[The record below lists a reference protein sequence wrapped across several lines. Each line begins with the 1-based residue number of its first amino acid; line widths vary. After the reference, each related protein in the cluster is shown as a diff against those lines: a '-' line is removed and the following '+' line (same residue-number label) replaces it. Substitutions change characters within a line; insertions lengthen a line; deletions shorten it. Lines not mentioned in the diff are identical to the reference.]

1 MRKRFFRFKNW
12 GNAQLKCA
20 KEHVQ
25 DNSGDGYIWF
35 LFMTIVLLLVFG
47 ALFTIMAT
55 AVNMRDIRVNVDEA
69 ASEVFSDIRTEAYD
83 KLTNGSTDFTDDALA
98 NNDGQNG
105 NILSEFRV
113 AQQFAEY
120 LGAYCNTGD
129 VNTKIEKL
137 DAHGRVAY
145 SIENLHIHYIDDI
158 HKKYSSGED
167 GLSAR
172 TLGDLS
178 GDDSITELD
187 LMILDAGLKMYA
199 QHDTFPLTV
208 EVKEMEYILSLEL
221 CDIDNNQM
229 FNEDDLAL
237 LEGLIEYWALYN
249 TSYGASLTDAKNR
262 SSALL
267 MITFDLTVP
276 KRFGTINFGESR
288 NNYAYHSTFSV
299 KIS

>member
-1 MRKRFFRFKNW
+1 
-12 GNAQLKCA
+12 
-20 KEHVQ
+20 
-25 DNSGDGYIWF
+25 
-35 LFMTIVLLLVFG
+35 
-47 ALFTIMAT
+47 
-55 AVNMRDIRVNVDEA
+55 
-69 ASEVFSDIRTEAYD
+69 
-83 KLTNGSTDFTDDALA
+83 
-98 NNDGQNG
+98 
-105 NILSEFRV
+105 
-113 AQQFAEY
+113 
-120 LGAYCNTGD
+120 
-129 VNTKIEKL
+129 
-137 DAHGRVAY
+137 
-145 SIENLHIHYIDDI
+145 
-158 HKKYSSGED
+158 
-167 GLSAR
+167 
-172 TLGDLS
+172 
-178 GDDSITELD
+178 
-187 LMILDAGLKMYA
+187 MILDAGLKMYA

>member
-98 NNDGQNG
+98 NNDNQNG

-120 LGAYCNTGD
+120 LGAYYNTGD

-137 DAHGRVAY
+137 DSHGRVAY

-158 HKKYSSGED
+158 HKKYSSAD

-178 GDDSITELD
+178 GDDNITELD

-208 EVKEMEYILSLEL
+208 EVKEIEYILSLEL

-249 TSYGASLTDAKNR
+249 TSYDASLTDAKNR

>member
-1 MRKRFFRFKNW
+1 MKKRFFRFKNW
-12 GNAQLKCA
+12 GNAQLTYA
-20 KEHVQ
+20 KGHIQ

-69 ASEVFSDIRTEAYD
+69 ASEVFADIRTAAYD
-83 KLTNGSTDFTDDALA
+83 KLTNGSTDFTDDAFGE
-98 NNDGQNG
+98 NKDQNE
-105 NILSEFRV
+105 NLLNATSV
-113 AQQFAEY
+113 AKQFADY
-120 LGAYCNTGD
+120 LGADCNTSD
-129 VNTKIEKL
+129 LNTKIEKL
-137 DAHGRVAY
+137 DSRGRVAY

-158 HKKYSSGED
+158 HKKYSSED
-167 GLSAR
+167 GQSSR
-172 TLGDLS
+172 TLGDLN
-178 GDDSITELD
+178 GDGNITEFD
-187 LMILDAGLKMYA
+187 LMILDAGLKLYA
-199 QHDTFPLTV
+199 QGQKFPITV
-208 EVKEMEYILSLEL
+208 EVNEKTYELSLEL
-221 CDIDNNQM
+221 CDIDNNNM
-229 FNEDDLAL
+229 FDESDLGL

-249 TSYGASLTDAKNR
+249 TSYEVSLTDAKNR

-276 KRFGTINFGESR
+276 KRFGTIDFGESK